1 MICKVFL
8 YLGCYDKKLFIHLLD
23 FWCLTNA
30 GRPLGDFGIG
40 PYQKDENRPQNRT
53 QIGPKIGLIFY
64 KTLKIGP
71 ILKKT
76 VPFRTNTIYVQK
88 NH

>member
-1 MICKVFL
+1 MESCRQRQTMVPDMRITMPVVGGRE
-8 YLGCYDKKLFIHLLD
+8 LGGQAGAGGIGLAGQS
-23 FWCLTNA
+23 T

-71 ILKKT
+71 I
-76 VPFRTNTIYVQK
+76 
-88 NH
+88 

>member
-1 MICKVFL
+1 MGFPA
-8 YLGCYDKKLFIHLLD
+8 LD
-23 FWCLTNA
+23 TYA

-71 ILKKT
+71 ILKKQSRLE
-76 VPFRTNTIYVQK
+76 PILFMFKRTTNGSI
-88 NH
+88 

>member
-1 MICKVFL
+1 MPIKIEIIKQPVFISSPL
-8 YLGCYDKKLFIHLLD
+8 VDP
-23 FWCLTNA
+23 NEQSS
-30 GRPLGDFGIG
+30 GRPLRDFGIG

-71 ILKKT
+71 I
-76 VPFRTNTIYVQK
+76 
-88 NH
+88 